1 MGEKITALIHFFGE
15 GMWTVR
21 LERSHLATRAFIR
34 TLRVFALAVQGF
46 LKNGCAKSAA
56 YLTYYS
62 LLNIVPLLAVAF
74 AVSKGFGL
82 EKLIENRIIQLAQD
96 ANWQADAT
104 DQLLRFSQ
112 SLLQETKGG
121 VIAGIGVI
129 LLFYTVISILGKIE
143 ETLNATWNV
152 KRARTL
158 GRKIG
163 DYLTL
168 MMLAPILFIMSSS
181 ITVFVASKLKD
192 LITNYAVLGP
202 FSGVILF
209 SMKVFSYL
217 SIWLLLM
224 VLYVLMP
231 NTRVKPRSAFV
242 GGVVGG
248 TAFLIVQWAYIKFQ
262 IGISSYGAI
271 YGSFAALPLLLVWLQ
286 WSWMIVLFGAEI
298 AHAYEHHETYGFHPD
313 YSRIGIAD
321 RRALVVRVFHSM
333 VEAFSGT
340 ERALTA
346 LQISRRL
353 EIPLNLIQQLISE
366 LMDAGLVVKVDRLV
380 GKNPVFQP
388 ARSPED
394 MTIKDILDIYEGLG
408 RTSLEPGSEHARRVA
423 EYLKDIEQAAAKSEG
438 NVRLKELKGSI

>member
-34 TLRVFALAVQGF
+34 TLRVFALAAHGF

-96 ANWQADAT
+96 ANWQTDAT

-121 VIAGIGVI
+121 LIAGIGVI

-168 MMLAPILFIMSSS
+168 MMLAPILFITSSS

-192 LITNYAVLGP
+192 LIPT
-202 FSGVILF
+202 
-209 SMKVFSYL
+209 ML
-217 SIWLLLM
+217 SSDLL
-224 VLYVLMP
+224 
-231 NTRVKPRSAFV
+231 T
-242 GGVVGG
+242 
-248 TAFLIVQWAYIKFQ
+248 Q
-262 IGISSYGAI
+262 
-271 YGSFAALPLLLVWLQ
+271 
-286 WSWMIVLFGAEI
+286 
-298 AHAYEHHETYGFHPD
+298 
-313 YSRIGIAD
+313 
-321 RRALVVRVFHSM
+321 
-333 VEAFSGT
+333 
-340 ERALTA
+340 
-346 LQISRRL
+346 
-353 EIPLNLIQQLISE
+353 
-366 LMDAGLVVKVDRLV
+366 
-380 GKNPVFQP
+380 
-388 ARSPED
+388 
-394 MTIKDILDIYEGLG
+394 
-408 RTSLEPGSEHARRVA
+408 
-423 EYLKDIEQAAAKSEG
+423 
-438 NVRLKELKGSI
+438 